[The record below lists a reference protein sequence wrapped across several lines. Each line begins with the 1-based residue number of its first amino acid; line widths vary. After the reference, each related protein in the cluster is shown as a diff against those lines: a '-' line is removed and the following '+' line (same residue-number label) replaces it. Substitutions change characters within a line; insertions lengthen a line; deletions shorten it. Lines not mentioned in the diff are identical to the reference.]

1 LRSGR
6 VVSLVVIMIW
16 FYLFLAAIANP
27 VFTPPDLP
35 NNPLIPF
42 LPADVVS
49 LLWPPLLI
57 SAPIV
62 FVAAQRLIKASGV
75 PQREIS
81 PEEFIRIQAR
91 AIRMSEADRQGV
103 RRSTPPSA
111 PATPGAE
118 RSSTATEPVETSA
131 KRGTVQEAAKP
142 TATASKEP
150 EFTPAPT
157 ASRITAAK
165 ESVTPDKSV
174 VSTQTR
180 QELEIVGHLGPVDK
194 FKDIEELEAEK
205 GAVLSLMERLEEMN
219 RAETI
224 KRKLY
229 EKLKRKYSEQI
240 EKIDKRI
247 RELSESKTD

>member
-6 VVSLVVIMIW
+6 VISLVVILVW
-16 FYLFLAAIANP
+16 FYLFLAAIVNP
-27 VFTPPDLP
+27 VGNVS

-42 LPADVVS
+42 LPADVVA
-49 LLWPPLLI
+49 LLWPPILI

-62 FVAAQRLIKASGV
+62 LVAGQRLIKASGV

-91 AIRMSEADRQGV
+91 AIRMSEADRESV
-103 RRSTPPSA
+103 RRSTPSIAAVAPRAEPSSA
-111 PATPGAE
+111 
-118 RSSTATEPVETSA
+118 ATEPAETPA
-131 KRGTVQEAAKP
+131 KKGTPQEAAKP
-142 TATASKEP
+142 TAGVSKES
-150 EFTPAPT
+150 EFTPPPA
-157 ASRITAAK
+157 ASRVTAVK
-165 ESVTPDKSV
+165 ESVTPEKSV
-174 VSTQTR
+174 VSTQAK

-194 FKDIEELEAEK
+194 FKGIEELEAEK

-240 EKIDKRI
+240 EKIDNRI
-247 RELSESKTD
+247 RELSESKKD